1 MNMKRRV
8 YASVAVFLIVL
19 VLETV
24 INGVLLDDLYNQTAS
39 AWRTQ
44 AEIESKMWLF
54 WIGYAILAPVF
65 VTIYLKGREPG
76 KPGWAQGLRFGAYI
90 GVLLAVPTNLTLY
103 AVLPIP
109 FVLAAYWTVAGLTE
123 MIVSGLAV
131 GLICRE

>member
-8 YASVAVFLIVL
+8 YAIVAVFLIVL
-19 VLETV
+19 ALETV
-24 INGVLLDDLYNQTAS
+24 INGVLLDDLYKQTAS
-39 AWRTQ
+39 VWRTQ

-54 WIGYAILAPVF
+54 WIGYAILASVF

-76 KPGWAQGLRFGAYI
+76 KSGWAQGLRFGAYI

-109 FVLAAYWTVAGLTE
+109 LVLAVYWTIAGLTE
-123 MIVSGLAV
+123 MIVCGVAV